1 LLTEIN
7 SRYGIGNAYL
17 EQWAPFITYEEV
29 LDQEHIQK
37 LLDVC
42 DNAEFESAVTG
53 KQGGISEDETMRKS
67 QLHWIRPN
75 STTTWIYDNIGH
87 YIQECNTYRYRM
99 DIAGFGE
106 PLQLTKYPETGGH
119 YDWHMDIGE
128 GRPSL
133 RKLSFSLILQNAE
146 EGGEMQFN
154 TAPKIQQLAANPG
167 TLIIFPSYIMH
178 RVAPVTQGERISLVG
193 WVGGDHYR

>member
-1 LLTEIN
+1 MLTEIN

-67 QLHWIRPN
+67 QL
-75 STTTWIYDNIGH
+75 
-87 YIQECNTYRYRM
+87 
-99 DIAGFGE
+99 
-106 PLQLTKYPETGGH
+106 
-119 YDWHMDIGE
+119 
-128 GRPSL
+128 
-133 RKLSFSLILQNAE
+133 
-146 EGGEMQFN
+146 
-154 TAPKIQQLAANPG
+154 
-167 TLIIFPSYIMH
+167 
-178 RVAPVTQGERISLVG
+178 V
-193 WVGGDHYR
+193 